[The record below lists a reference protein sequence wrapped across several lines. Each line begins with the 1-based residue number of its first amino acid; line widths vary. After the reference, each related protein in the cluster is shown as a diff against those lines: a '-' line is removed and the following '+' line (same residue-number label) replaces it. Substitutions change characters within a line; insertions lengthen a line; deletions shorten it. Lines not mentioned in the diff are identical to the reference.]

1 MTHNLREAMYAIL
14 YAEGEELK
22 EEERIRGIRK
32 AIDCLNMELNEEYGK
47 TKETPNTE
55 GKIRC
60 NMYQEM
66 GEKALKGIQDGM
78 DTPFIT
84 RPCLR
89 YFFYEAAKEDFEW
102 LLKVL
107 DDTGRITISDLKL
120 CSREKDT
127 IPEEDDNW
135 GWEKDACS
143 LRLVRK
149 AYHWEIIIPES
160 PKKLEHDGF
169 GQDWEW
175 RIPYGSQVEADSALN
190 HILHIIWKYG
200 CFTAE
205 EFKTMKIKKMFP
217 VKITEED
224 KKYGW
229 ISNPNENFGFSVKQ
243 YDGDWWL
250 VAEFYPSNQNE
261 KEYYWDKYFF
271 NTFDSED
278 KVYPFLNAI
287 KNMIHINDQITVTEL
302 KCICESTKYTYYK
315 EENTI
320 GWKDPD
326 DFWIAKLP
334 DGNYEV
340 RIRVA
345 PKPLESA

>member
-14 YAEGEELK
+14 YAEAEELK

-47 TKETPNTE
+47 
-55 GKIRC
+55 IRC

-66 GEKALKGIQDGM
+66 GEESLKGFQDGL
-78 DTPFIT
+78 DSLVIEIP
-84 RPCLR
+84 RLK
-89 YFFYEAAKEDFEW
+89 YFFYEAAKDDFEW

-107 DDTGRITISDLKL
+107 DDTGQITISDL
-120 CSREKDT
+120 EKCARRNDT
-127 IPEEDDNW
+127 IPECDDNW
-135 GWEKDACS
+135 GWEKNACS

-149 AYHWEIIIPES
+149 THHWEIIIPES
-160 PKKLEHDGF
+160 PKKLDNNDF
-169 GQDWEW
+169 DPDWEW
-175 RIPYGSQVEADSALN
+175 QIPYGSQIEADSVLN
-190 HILHIIWKYG
+190 HIYCIIRKYG

-205 EFKTMKIKKMFP
+205 EFKTTKATKGSP
-217 VKITEED
+217 VKMTEDD

-229 ISNPNENFGFSVKQ
+229 NSNPNKNFGFSVKQ
-243 YDGDWWL
+243 YDGYWWL
-250 VAEFYPSNQNE
+250 IAGFYPSDQNK
-261 KEYYWDKYFF
+261 KEYYWDKYVF
-271 NTFDSED
+271 NSED
-278 KVYPFLNAI
+278 EVYPFLNAI
-287 KNMIHINDQITVTEL
+287 KNMIRIYDQITVTEL